1 MLINQLTGTVI
12 NTTTDQVGESQLTDI
27 YTGKYKVYVSKVPE
41 GYVVPEDIQS
51 GMDVKSIER
60 VTRYLLESHQKN
72 LSSISVKTAHYT

>member
-51 GMDVKSIER
+51 GMDVKVNRTGNQISIGITPEKKIYP
-60 VTRYLLESHQKN
+60 VFQ
-72 LSSISVKTAHYT
+72 